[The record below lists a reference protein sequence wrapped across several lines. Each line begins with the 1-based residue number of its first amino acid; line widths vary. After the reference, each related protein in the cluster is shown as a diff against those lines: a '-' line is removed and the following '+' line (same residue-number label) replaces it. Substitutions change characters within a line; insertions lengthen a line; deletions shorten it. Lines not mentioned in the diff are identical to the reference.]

1 MAIGIFLAKIDL
13 TPIFHWKVKDMIY
26 NSVID
31 MIGNTPLLKIPAEI
45 HGLKNIDVYAK
56 LEYMNPYGSVK
67 DRIAYG
73 LMKDHIEEM
82 KNTGKKPVIVSNA
95 NTAKAVCGI
104 AHYVGLQPYII
115 SNKMPY
121 KEIKNQLTFL
131 GGEIEELPATTQCP
145 NPFDPNDMIQ
155 YAERKVAQNQD
166 EYHLIDQF
174 GDKNNPKIHFETTGK
189 EIYDD
194 LGDVDFFFAVLGTS
208 GTTLG
213 VGNYLR
219 EKNSETKV
227 FGVITET
234 GHSAPGGRSA
244 SEMWEVGIF
253 NPNHYDEIITGT
265 NQQAT
270 LGMRELNMK
279 CGVMCGPTGGLGYHR
294 MLEKLREI
302 DPTLD
307 SNKRHKAVFIACDRM
322 EPYMDYVQNACPE
335 IFEEKASHKLRVQTL
350 PEIKVQGASSI
361 YADELHE
368 LLNAEEPPLVIDTRG
383 AFAYSI
389 GHIKGS
395 INIQDQLVEQMLDN
409 GKPFPEDKKIVFACM
424 KGDVSCRF
432 AAFAKEIGYDA
443 YSLSSGVAVYLNQF
457 GGR

>member
-1 MAIGIFLAKIDL
+1 
-13 TPIFHWKVKDMIY
+13 MIY
-26 NSVID
+26 DSVID
-31 MIGNTPLLKIPAEI
+31 MIGNTPMLKIPAHV

-73 LMKDHIEEM
+73 LMKDHLEEM
-82 KNTGKKPVIVSNA
+82 KQTGKKPVIVSNA
-95 NTAKAVCGI
+95 NTAKAVSGI
-104 AHYVGLQPYII
+104 GHYLGLHPYII

-121 KEIKNQLTFL
+121 KTVKNQLKFL
-131 GGEIEELPATTQCP
+131 GAEIEELPALTQCP

-155 YAERKVAQNQD
+155 YAERKVAQHPN

-174 GDKNNPKIHFETTGK
+174 GDQNNPQIHYETTGK
-189 EIYDD
+189 EIHDD
-194 LGDVDFFFAVLGTS
+194 LGDVDYFFAVLGTS

-213 VGNYLR
+213 AGNYLR
-219 EKNSETKV
+219 EQNPNTQV

-234 GHSAPGGRSA
+234 GHTAPGGRSK

-253 NPNHYDEIITGT
+253 NPDHYDEIIAGT

-307 SNKRHKAVFIACDRM
+307 GKERKKAVFIACDRM
-322 EPYMDYVQNACPE
+322 EPYMDYVQKACPE
-335 IFEEKASHKLRVQTL
+335 MFDEKQSDKLRVQTL
-350 PEIKVQGASSI
+350 PDAKVQSSPSVSSQ
-361 YADELHE
+361 E
-368 LLNAEEPPLVIDTRG
+368 LNAMLSGENKPLVIDTRG

-389 GHIKGS
+389 GHIEGS
-395 INIQDQLVEQMLDN
+395 INIQDTFMEQMLDN
-409 GKPFPEDKKIVFACM
+409 GKPFPSDKPVVFACM
-424 KGDVSCRF
+424 KGDVSARF
-432 AAFAKEIGYDA
+432 AAFAIEQGYEA
-443 YSLSSGVAVYLNQF
+443 YSLSCGVGVYLDQF
-457 GGR
+457 KK

>member
-1 MAIGIFLAKIDL
+1 
-13 TPIFHWKVKDMIY
+13 MIY
-26 NSVID
+26 DSVID
-31 MIGNTPLLKIPAEI
+31 MIGNTPLLKIPAEV

-73 LMKDHIEEM
+73 LMKNHIDEM
-82 KNTGKKPVIVSNA
+82 KSTAKKPVIVSNA
-95 NTAKAVCGI
+95 NTAKAVSGI
-104 AHYVGLQPYII
+104 SHYVGLQPFIV

-121 KEIKNQLTFL
+121 KEVKNQLKFL
-131 GGEIEELPATTQCP
+131 GAEIEELPVQTQCP

-155 YAERKVAQNQD
+155 YAERKVAQYPD

-174 GDKNNPKIHFETTGK
+174 GDQNNPQIHYETTGK
-189 EIYDD
+189 EIYND
-194 LGDVDFFFAVLGTS
+194 LGNVDYFFAVLGTS

-219 EKNSETKV
+219 EKNENTKV

-265 NQQAT
+265 NQHAA

-294 MLEKLREI
+294 MMEKLRDI
-302 DPTLD
+302 DPTL
-307 SNKRHKAVFIACDRM
+307 NGKERQKAVFIACDRM
-322 EPYMDYVQNACPE
+322 EPYMDYVQKACPE
-335 IFEEKASHKLRVQTL
+335 IFNEKQTDRLRVQTL
-350 PEIKVQGASSI
+350 SVHKIQSAPTL
-361 YADELHE
+361 YCDELHDM
-368 LLNAEEPPLVIDTRG
+368 LSSAHKPLVIDTRG

-389 GHIKGS
+389 GNIEGS
-395 INIQDQLVEQMLDN
+395 VNIQDTFVEQMLDN
-409 GKPFPEDKKIVFACM
+409 GKPFPKGQKIVFACM
-424 KGDVSCRF
+424 RGDVSTRF
-432 AAFAKEIGYDA
+432 AAFAKELGYDA
-443 YSLSSGVAVYLNQF
+443 FSLNGGVMAYLDQIQKSAML
-457 GGR
+457 RS

>member
-1 MAIGIFLAKIDL
+1 
-13 TPIFHWKVKDMIY
+13 
-26 NSVID
+26 
-31 MIGNTPLLKIPAEI
+31 MIGQTPMLKIPAEV

-82 KNTGKKPVIVSNA
+82 KLTGKKPVIVSNA
-95 NTAKAVCGI
+95 NTAKAVSCLS
-104 AHYVGLQPYII
+104 HYVGLQPYIV

-121 KEIKNQLTFL
+121 KEVRNQLKFL
-131 GGEIEELPATTQCP
+131 GAEIEELPALTQCP

-155 YAERKVAQNQD
+155 YAERMVSQNP
-166 EYHLIDQF
+166 EKFHLIDQF
-174 GDKNNPKIHFETTGK
+174 GDLNNPQIHFETTGK
-189 EIYDD
+189 EIYED
-194 LGDVDFFFAVLGTS
+194 LGDVDYFFAVLGTS

-219 EKNSETKV
+219 EQNPNTKV

-234 GHSAPGGRSA
+234 GHSAPGGRSK

-253 NPNHYDEIITGT
+253 NPAHYDEIIAGT

-302 DPTLD
+302 DPSLEGE
-307 SNKRHKAVFIACDRM
+307 KRSKAVFIACDRM
-322 EPYMDYVQNACPE
+322 EPYMDYVQKACPE
-335 IFEEKASHKLRVQTL
+335 FFEEKPIEKLRVQTL
-350 PEIKVQGASSI
+350 SMLKVQYAPSI
-361 YADELHE
+361 DAQGLMDMLKSDKQ
-368 LLNAEEPPLVIDTRG
+368 PLIIDTRG

-389 GHIKGS
+389 SHIEGS
-395 INIQDQLVEQMLDN
+395 INIQDTFLEQMLDN
-409 GKPFPEDKKIVFACM
+409 GKPFPEDQVIVFACM
-424 KGDVSCRF
+424 RGDVSTRF
-432 AAFAKEIGYDA
+432 AAFAKELGYEA
-443 YSLSSGVAVYLNQF
+443 YSLSCGVGAFVHLCQTKT
-457 GGR
+457 